1 MGFLTLL
8 FVLNAILTLLSV
20 IAQYKYLTNQSV
32 TLINNKALQQLT
44 QLIKDKIYSNIE
56 TKSR

>member
-8 FVLNAILTLLSV
+8 FVVNAILTLLSV
-20 IAQYKYLTNQSV
+20 IAQCKYLTNQSV